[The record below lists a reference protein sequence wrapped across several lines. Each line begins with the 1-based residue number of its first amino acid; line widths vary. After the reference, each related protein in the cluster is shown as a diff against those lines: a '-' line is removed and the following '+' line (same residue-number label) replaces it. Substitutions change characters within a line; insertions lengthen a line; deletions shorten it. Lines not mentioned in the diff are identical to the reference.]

1 MFELTNTLATNLKQ
15 QQQKQAVSM
24 LGKLPTYCFPS

>member
-15 QQQKQAVSM
+15 QKT
-24 LGKLPTYCFPS
+24 GCFNAW